1 MNNIR
6 NIILFNL
13 SLLLILCS
21 CGEEEHSTQLQDTN
35 LSIGWKINKVNGL
48 GKMSRGLIEDKN
60 ILEDACSPTGGNE
73 SIGIWG
79 DYDAVVN
86 GVLQT
91 SVGFFQATELQYYGI
106 SADED
111 SPTGWDYSGEDR
123 FWTWGGRYKFRAYY
137 PQKGVNVVS
146 SSTAS
151 MFVFE
156 WNSMLQ
162 QQDLMVAYN
171 YIDTQRWDLKDPVPL
186 EFDHALSALK
196 FNFQFEEG
204 YVADDKLTGFWL
216 ENTAEDDF
224 ASIGIMAYG
233 AITAADAPETMTW
246 ERSYANE
253 PGTEIYKWTYPTGIP
268 FYRTSD
274 NASAMAT
281 AYTTGAKDGG
291 EYIGNDGW
299 LLVIPQKPS
308 GKVNICFTTEKSGTT
323 VYRAKLPAQT
333 ETDNVFRPG
342 YKYNY
347 TVTIGSTDLTLDLSI
362 AEWNRRESSHDI
374 KFQ

>member
-1 MNNIR
+1 MKI
-6 NIILFNL
+6 FCKC
-13 SLLLILCS
+13 LIFVFVLIM
-21 CGEEEHSTQLQDTN
+21 CGCDKNEDN
-35 LSIGWKINKVNGL
+35 GWDSDGSVIPVRWRINGINKHS
-48 GKMSRGLIEDKN
+48 SRALIDEQSAF
-60 ILEDACSPTGGNE
+60 EYACSPTGGNE

-79 DYDAVVN
+79 DYEVLIN

-91 SVGFFQATELQYYGI
+91 SIGFFQATELQYYGL
-106 SADED
+106 SAEEGD
-111 SPTGWDYSGEDR
+111 PTGWDYSGEDR
-123 FWTWGGRYKFRAYY
+123 FWTWGGRYKFRAYF
-137 PQKGVNVVS
+137 PQKGVDVVS
-146 SSTAS
+146 SSNAS
-151 MFVFE
+151 TFVFE

-186 EFDHALSALK
+186 DFNHALSALK

-216 ENTAEDDF
+216 ENTEEDDF

-233 AITAADAPETMTW
+233 ATTESDDPETMTW
-246 ERSYANE
+246 EKAYSNE
-253 PGTEIYKWTYPTGIP
+253 PGMEIYKWTYPAGIP

-274 NASAMAT
+274 NTSATAT
-281 AYTTGAKDGG
+281 AYTAGAEDGS
-291 EYIGNDGW
+291 EYITNDGW

-323 VYRAKLPAQT
+323 VYRAKMPAQT

-362 AEWNRRESSHDI
+362 AEWNRLESSHDI
-374 KFQ
+374 KF

>member
-1 MNNIR
+1 MNFIKNILP
-6 NIILFNL
+6 LFVFP
-13 SLLLILCS
+13 LLLLCS
-21 CGEEEHSTQLQDTN
+21 CGEDYYSIDLKETN
-35 LSIGWKINKVNGL
+35 VPIGWKVNKINEL
-48 GKMSRGLIEDKN
+48 GKTSRALIENKG
-60 ILEDACSPTGGNE
+60 ILETACSPAGENE

-79 DYDAVVN
+79 DYDLVSDN
-86 GVLQT
+86 QNQT
-91 SVGFFQATELQYYGI
+91 IVGFFQATELQYYGI

-137 PQKGVNVVS
+137 PQKGVSVVS

-171 YIDTQRWDLKDPVPL
+171 YIDTQRWDLKAPVPL

-216 ENTAEDDF
+216 ENTEEDDF

-233 AITAADAPETMTW
+233 AITATDAPETMTG

-253 PGTEIYKWTYPTGIP
+253 PGTEISK
-268 FYRTSD
+268 
-274 NASAMAT
+274 
-281 AYTTGAKDGG
+281 
-291 EYIGNDGW
+291 
-299 LLVIPQKPS
+299 
-308 GKVNICFTTEKSGTT
+308 GT
-323 VYRAKLPAQT
+323 
-333 ETDNVFRPG
+333 
-342 YKYNY
+342 
-347 TVTIGSTDLTLDLSI
+347 
-362 AEWNRRESSHDI
+362 
-374 KFQ
+374 